1 MHSICSVIVLSCHVV
16 QVIDICCHT
25 TAIAESKR
33 RNPPR
38 YWFIPTNLQVSN
50 IVISPDGEIDITLI
64 NEFDFTLT
72 LQAAILHCN
81 NVDFT
86 RTSAGL
92 LKDFCTATVPYVG
105 DISQCEEVMLLIYV
119 FCVWGCVVHVF
130 VFVHQIYIPVNL
142 DRIHW
147 FLLVVDIP
155 KKRFAVLDSMCPK
168 RHKHMDEKV
177 RLLVSVV
184 LDSIV
189 F

>member
-1 MHSICSVIVLSCHVV
+1 MIFSHVV

-25 TAIAESKR
+25 TAIAESKH

-50 IVISPDGEIDITLI
+50 IVLTPDGQIDITLFITLI
-64 NEFDFTLT
+64 NEFDYTLT
-72 LQAAILHCN
+72 MQAAVLHCN
-81 NVDFT
+81 DVDFT

-92 LKDFCTATVPYVG
+92 LKDFCTATVPYMG
-105 DISQCEEVMLLIYV
+105 DISQCEEVILLIFV
-119 FCVWGCVVHVF
+119 FCVWGCAVNVL

-168 RHKHMDEKV
+168 RHKHRDENVK
-177 RLLVSVV
+177 LLVSVV

-189 F
+189 C